1 MIVWLAWLKARPGAL
16 DIRLG
21 WVILAYAAA
30 KLLEMNDHAIFDL
43 TGQLVSGHTLKH
55 LVAALAA
62 LPVLASVSGRC
73 AKHGQNPAG
82 IAWRSPV

>member
-1 MIVWLAWLKARPGAL
+1 
-16 DIRLG
+16 
-21 WVILAYAAA
+21 VILAYAAA

-55 LVAALAA
+55 LVATLAA
-62 LPVLASVSGRC
+62 LPVLASVRALRKS
-73 AKHGQNPAG
+73 GQNPAS